1 MASTT
6 ESELKS
12 KLKYRAVLKSVTRL
26 VEFIDESDPV
36 KLALRLLQEGL
47 LNENTYEELL
57 MESKTGTDKARR
69 IVNELLKK
77 VKVNSDERYEKLI
90 EVLNEEEMFDAVKL
104 IKERYKGKCIH
115 LFKDFQSNNITTCD
129 DIRLAHCIKQ
139 SVCSTPNS

>member
-1 MASTT
+1 MASAA
-6 ESELKS
+6 ESKS
-12 KLKYRAVLKSVTRL
+12 KLKYRAIMKSMTGL
-26 VEFIDESDPV
+26 VDFIDGGDPV

-57 MESKTGTDKARR
+57 MESKTGTDKARK

-77 VKVNSDERYEKLI
+77 VKVNPEERYEKLI

-115 LFKDFQSNNITTCD
+115 LL
-129 DIRLAHCIKQ
+129 RLSIQ
-139 SVCSTPNS
+139 QYYYM